1 MSRGDIMLTSIVIKN
16 YRAFRDFEL
25 DFDPDMNILVGNN
38 DAGKSTIL
46 EAISL
51 ALTCR
56 LHGRHLSQELSPH
69 LFNQAVVAE
78 YIEALQNG
86 QHPAPPEIII
96 DLFLASDASSDLKG
110 TN

>member
-1 MSRGDIMLTSIVIKN
+1 
-16 YRAFRDFEL
+16 
-25 DFDPDMNILVGNN
+25 
-38 DAGKSTIL
+38 KSTIL

-110 TN
+110 TNNSRKSDEPGIRVRIAFNPDYEDEYKAF